1 MAHTSVHPYAMVVL
15 HSSDSTLAH
24 KQVIWE
30 KTQDNSDN
38 SLPFARHIVYTHGN
52 DVHGEAYSG
61 NTSGSI
67 LNLRPAKPNQ
77 HKSQVWADNSS
88 INLWHLHQF

>member
-15 HSSDSTLAH
+15 HTRDSILTHIQDIL
-24 KQVIWE
+24 E
-30 KTQDNSDN
+30 KTRGNNDN
-38 SLPFARHIVYTHGN
+38 SLPFAKHIVYIHDN

-67 LNLRPAKPNQ
+67 SNLHPANPIDVKAWYGQ
-77 HKSQVWADNSS
+77 
-88 INLWHLHQF
+88 